1 MVRNPA
7 RKESV
12 SSVCSQEVTARFT
25 SASVAQSLATEVV
38 LKGSKGMWINRRKAS
53 IALLPVT
60 VLRYDT
66 LTVFYPVCI
75 TTWKIYLCP
84 FTRRNL
90 RLRTVFHVGWADT
103 LFLKLHFVWVL
114 KVTQLWRVVRPCI
127 ASDTVCLIY
136 TKRRASDTSA
146 LRLIA
151 FLYYKIKR
159 TRIPPNFVDTESS
172 LSCSQQL
179 TAFPYP
185 ELEKSTSLQ
194 SISYI
199 YIYIIPIYAQ
209 FFQVVSFLQIFILK
223 IHMKFYSD
231 THTCHTLCNW
241 VIVTSI
247 TYYHFNYVLTELG
260 FLVSDSCGFQIFFLC
275 WK

>member
-1 MVRNPA
+1 MSRIDCRLAADGTHQTSNLSPLKFKRLYRHGAKVRNPA
-7 RKESV
+7 RNESV

-159 TRIPPNFVDTESS
+159 TRIPPNFIDTESS

-199 YIYIIPIYAQ
+199 YIY
-209 FFQVVSFLQIFILK
+209 
-223 IHMKFYSD
+223 YS
-231 THTCHTLCNW
+231 HLC
-241 VIVTSI
+241 S
-247 TYYHFNYVLTELG
+247 VLPSCL
-260 FLVSDSCGFQIFFLC
+260 FPSDFHP
-275 WK
+275 